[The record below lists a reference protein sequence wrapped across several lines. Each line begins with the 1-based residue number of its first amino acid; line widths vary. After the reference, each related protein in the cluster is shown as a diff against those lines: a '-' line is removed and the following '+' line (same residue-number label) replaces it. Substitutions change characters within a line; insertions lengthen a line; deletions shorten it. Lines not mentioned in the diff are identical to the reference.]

1 MPVFFESG
9 LLILIPV
16 TFGIARKT
24 GKSVFCYSI
33 PLLAGLAIGHAF
45 VPLTPGPVLVAE
57 MLNVELSY
65 VIILGIIIGI
75 PAMILAGPVFGKFAG
90 NNIPFM
96 KPAQLVV
103 AFLVAA
109 AVRVSVGSAT
119 VSMTMAAGI
128 IASMPMVSGLSQLQL
143 ATLTIAIA
151 AGGKIMNLK
160 SQEMRKLA
168 PELDPLRIGTGWK
181 KEDLGKPQIMVEST
195 YGDSHPGSGHL
206 NILVEE
212 VRKGV
217 AEAGGFGARYFCT
230 DICDGESQGTDGI
243 NYSLASREMIANM
256 IEIHANATPFDAGV
270 YLSSCDKGMP
280 GNLIGL
286 ARVNIPAVVVPGGT
300 MNAGPEM
307 LTLEQLGMYSAKYE
321 RGEIDEAKLDWAKCN
336 ACPSCGACSFIGTA
350 STMQI
355 MAEALGLALPGSALM
370 PATSPDLLAYAREA
384 GRQAVKLAQTEN
396 MRPSDIVTMESFEN
410 AILVHAAISGSTN
423 CLLHIPAIAHE
434 FGIEITGDTFDRLH
448 RNARYLLDVR
458 PAGRWP
464 AECFYYAGGVPAIM
478 EEIKEH
484 LHLDVMTVT
493 GKTLGENLDDLKK
506 NGFYEKCDK
515 WLQEFNQRY
524 SIKISKEDIIRPYDK
539 AIGTD
544 GSIAVLR
551 GNLAPEGAVIKH
563 TACPKEMFKSVLRAR
578 PFDSEEECLDAVLKH
593 KVQKGDAVF
602 IRYEG
607 PKGSGM
613 PEMFYTSEA
622 ISSDKELGKSIALIT
637 DGRFSGASTGPVIGH
652 CSPEAVDGGPIALV
666 KEGDLIEIDVM
677 ERKLN
682 IIGIAG
688 ERKTAEE
695 IDEIL
700 KERRKNWRPREL
712 KYRKG
717 VLRLF
722 SQHAASPMKGA
733 YLEY

>member
-1 MPVFFESG
+1 ME
-9 LLILIPV
+9 
-16 TFGIARKT
+16 
-24 GKSVFCYSI
+24 
-33 PLLAGLAIGHAF
+33 
-45 VPLTPGPVLVAE
+45 LT
-57 MLNVELSY
+57 
-65 VIILGIIIGI
+65 
-75 PAMILAGPVFGKFAG
+75 
-90 NNIPFM
+90 
-96 KPAQLVV
+96 
-103 AFLVAA
+103 
-109 AVRVSVGSAT
+109 
-119 VSMTMAAGI
+119 
-128 IASMPMVSGLSQLQL
+128 SQ
-143 ATLTIAIA
+143 
-151 AGGKIMNLK
+151 K
-160 SQEMRKLA
+160 MRKLA

-181 KEDLGKPQIMVEST
+181 KEDLDKVQVMIEST

-212 VRKGV
+212 VRKGI
-217 AEAGGFGARYFCT
+217 EEEGGFGARYFCT

-256 IEIHANATPFDAGV
+256 IEIHANATSFDAGV
-270 YLSSCDKGMP
+270 YLSSCDKGVP
-280 GNLIGL
+280 GNLIGM
-286 ARVNIPAVVVPGGT
+286 ARVNIPAVFVPGGT

-307 LTLEQLGMYSAKYE
+307 LTLEQLGMYSAKFE
-321 RGEIDEAKLDWAKCN
+321 RGEISEEKLDWAKCN

-370 PATSPDLLAYAREA
+370 PATSPDLLAFAREA
-384 GRQAVKLAQTEN
+384 GRQSVRLATMEH
-396 MRPSDIVTMESFEN
+396 MCPSDIVNMESFEN

-423 CLLHIPAIAHE
+423 CLLHLPAIAHE

-448 RNARYLLDVR
+448 RSARYLLDVR

-478 EEIKEH
+478 EEIKGH
-484 LHLDVMTVT
+484 LHLNVMTVT
-493 GKTLGENLDDLKK
+493 GKTLGENLDELRA
-506 NGFYEKCDK
+506 NGFYEKCNH
-515 WLQEFNQRY
+515 WLDEFNKRY
-524 SIKISKEDIIRPYDK
+524 QLNLTREDIIRPYDK

-544 GSIAVLR
+544 GSIAILR

-563 TACPKEMFKSVLRAR
+563 TACPKEMFKAVLRAR

-666 KEGDLIEIDVM
+666 EEGDLIEIDVK

-682 IIGIAG
+682 IIGVNG
-688 ERKTAEE
+688 VHKTPEE

-700 KERRKNWRPREL
+700 KKRRKNWKPRAP
-712 KYRKG
+712 KYSKG
-717 VLRLF
+717 VMGLF
-722 SQHAASPMKGA
+722 TRHAVSPMKGA
-733 YLEY
+733 YLE

>member
-1 MPVFFESG
+1 M
-9 LLILIPV
+9 
-16 TFGIARKT
+16 K
-24 GKSVFCYSI
+24 
-33 PLLAGLAIGHAF
+33 
-45 VPLTPGPVLVAE
+45 LV
-57 MLNVELSY
+57 
-65 VIILGIIIGI
+65 
-75 PAMILAGPVFGKFAG
+75 
-90 NNIPFM
+90 
-96 KPAQLVV
+96 
-103 AFLVAA
+103 
-109 AVRVSVGSAT
+109 
-119 VSMTMAAGI
+119 
-128 IASMPMVSGLSQLQL
+128 
-143 ATLTIAIA
+143 
-151 AGGKIMNLK
+151 
-160 SQEMRKLA
+160 SQEMRKIA

-181 KEDLGKPQIMVEST
+181 PEDLSKPQVIIEST
-195 YGDSHPGSGHL
+195 FGDSHPGSGHL

-212 VRKGV
+212 VRKGI
-217 AEAGGFGARYFCT
+217 EKAGGHGARYFCT
-230 DICDGESQGTDGI
+230 DICDGESQGTYGI

-270 YLSSCDKGMP
+270 YLASCDKGMP
-280 GNLIGL
+280 GNLMGL
-286 ARVNIPAVVVPGGT
+286 ARADVPSVVVPGGT

-321 RGEIDEAKLDWAKCN
+321 RGEIDEEKLEWAKCN

-370 PATSPDLLAYAREA
+370 PATSPDLLEYARQA
-384 GRQAVKLAQTEN
+384 GEQAVKLATMPG
-396 MRPSDIVTMESFEN
+396 MRPSEIVTEKSFEN
-410 AILVHAAISGSTN
+410 AILVHAAVSGSTN

-493 GKTLGENLDDLKK
+493 GKTLGENLEELRR
-506 NGFYEKCDK
+506 NGFYEKCERG
-515 WLQEFNQRY
+515 LHEFNRRY
-524 SIKISKEDIIRPYDK
+524 NVNLTREDIIRSYDN

-563 TACPKEMFKSVLRAR
+563 TACPKEMFRAVLNAR
-578 PFDSEEECLDAVLKH
+578 PFDSEEECLDAVLH
-593 KVQKGDAVF
+593 HRVQKGDAVF

-622 ISSDKELGKSIALIT
+622 ISSDKELGRSIALIT

-652 CSPEAVDGGPIALV
+652 CSPEAVEGGPIALV
-666 KEGDLIEIDVM
+666 EEGDLIEIDVPA
-677 ERKLN
+677 RKLN
-682 IIGIAG
+682 IIGVKG
-688 ERKTAEE
+688 QRRSMEE

-700 KERRKNWRPREL
+700 EERRKNWQPREP
-712 KYRKG
+712 KYKKG

-722 SQHAASPMKGA
+722 SQHAVSPMKGA
-733 YLEY
+733 YLE

>member
-1 MPVFFESG
+1 ME
-9 LLILIPV
+9 
-16 TFGIARKT
+16 
-24 GKSVFCYSI
+24 
-33 PLLAGLAIGHAF
+33 
-45 VPLTPGPVLVAE
+45 
-57 MLNVELSY
+57 
-65 VIILGIIIGI
+65 
-75 PAMILAGPVFGKFAG
+75 
-90 NNIPFM
+90 
-96 KPAQLVV
+96 
-103 AFLVAA
+103 
-109 AVRVSVGSAT
+109 
-119 VSMTMAAGI
+119 
-128 IASMPMVSGLSQLQL
+128 
-143 ATLTIAIA
+143 
-151 AGGKIMNLK
+151 LK

-181 KEDLGKPQIMVEST
+181 PEDLSKVQVMIEST

-206 NILVEE
+206 NLLVEE

-217 AEAGGFGARYFCT
+217 EEAGGHGARYYCT

-256 IEIHANATPFDAGV
+256 IEIHAGATPFDAGV
-270 YLSSCDKGMP
+270 YLASCDKGMP
-280 GNLIGL
+280 GNLMGL
-286 ARVNIPAVVVPGGT
+286 ARADVPGVVVPGGT

-307 LTLEQLGMYSAKYE
+307 LTLEQLGMYSAKFQ
-321 RGEIDEAKLDWAKCN
+321 RGEIDEEKLNWAKCN

-355 MAEALGLALPGSALM
+355 MAEALGLALSGSALM
-370 PATSPDLLAYAREA
+370 PATSPDLLAFAREA
-384 GRQAVKLAQTEN
+384 GAQAVKLATMPG
-396 MRPSDIVTMESFEN
+396 MRPSEMITMDSFEN
-410 AILVHAAISGSTN
+410 AILVHAAVSGSTN

-434 FGIEITGDTFDRLH
+434 FGLEVTGDTFDRLH

-478 EEIKEH
+478 EEIREY

-493 GKTLGENLDDLKK
+493 GKTLGENLDELKR
-506 NGFYEKCDK
+506 NGFYERCEK
-515 WLQEFNQRY
+515 WLQEFNERY
-524 SIKISKEDIIRPYDK
+524 HVSLTREDIIRPFDQ
-539 AIGTD
+539 ALGTD
-544 GSIAVLR
+544 GSIAILR

-563 TACPKEMFKSVLRAR
+563 TACPKEMFKAVLRAR

-652 CSPEAVDGGPIALV
+652 CSPEAVDCGPIALV
-666 KEGDLIEIDVM
+666 EEGDLIEIDVE

-688 ERKTAEE
+688 ERKTMEE
-695 IDEIL
+695 VAAVLE
-700 KERRKNWRPREL
+700 ERRKQWKPREP
-712 KYRKG
+712 KYKKG
-717 VLRLF
+717 VLRMF
-722 SQHAASPMKGA
+722 SEHAVSPMKGA
-733 YLEY
+733 YLDF

>member
-1 MPVFFESG
+1 
-9 LLILIPV
+9 
-16 TFGIARKT
+16 
-24 GKSVFCYSI
+24 
-33 PLLAGLAIGHAF
+33 
-45 VPLTPGPVLVAE
+45 
-57 MLNVELSY
+57 
-65 VIILGIIIGI
+65 
-75 PAMILAGPVFGKFAG
+75 
-90 NNIPFM
+90 M
-96 KPAQLVV
+96 K
-103 AFLVAA
+103 
-109 AVRVSVGSAT
+109 
-119 VSMTMAAGI
+119 
-128 IASMPMVSGLSQLQL
+128 
-143 ATLTIAIA
+143 
-151 AGGKIMNLK
+151 LK
-160 SQEMRKLA
+160 SQEMRELA

-181 KEDLGKPQIMVEST
+181 PEDLSKPQVMIEST
-195 YGDSHPGSGHL
+195 FGDSHPGSGHL
-206 NILVEE
+206 DILVEE

-217 AEAGGFGARYFCT
+217 EEAGGHGARYFCT

-243 NYSLASREMIANM
+243 NYSLVSREMIASM

-270 YLSSCDKGMP
+270 YLASCDKGLP
-280 GNLIGL
+280 GNLMGL
-286 ARVNIPAVVVPGGT
+286 ARADVPAIVVPGGT
-300 MNAGPEM
+300 MNAGPDM
-307 LTLEQLGMYSAKYE
+307 LTLEQLGMYSARYQ
-321 RGEIDEAKLDWAKCN
+321 RGEIDEEKLNWAKCN

-370 PATSPDLLAYAREA
+370 PATSPDPLDFAREA
-384 GRQAVKLAQTEN
+384 GRQAVKLALTPG
-396 MRPSDIVTMESFEN
+396 MKPSEIVTLESFEN

-448 RNARYLLDVR
+448 RGAHYLLDVR

-464 AECFYYAGGVPAIM
+464 AEVFYYAGGVPAIM
-478 EEIKEH
+478 EEIKAH

-493 GKTLGENLDDLKK
+493 GKTLGENLEELKQ
-506 NGFYEKCDK
+506 NGFYERCGK
-515 WLQEFNQRY
+515 WLSEFNSRY
-524 SIKISKEDIIRPYDK
+524 GVALTKEDIIRPYDK

-544 GSIAVLR
+544 GSIAILR

-563 TACPKEMFKSVLRAR
+563 TACPKEMFKAVLNAR

-622 ISSDKELGKSIALIT
+622 ISSDKELGRSIALIT

-666 KEGDLIEIDVM
+666 EEGDLIEIDVM

-682 IIGIAG
+682 IIGIHG
-688 ERKTAEE
+688 ERKTMEE

-700 KERRKNWRPREL
+700 KERRKNWRPREK
-712 KYRKG
+712 KYQKG

-722 SQHAASPMKGA
+722 SEHAASPMKGA
-733 YLEY
+733 YLEF

>member
-1 MPVFFESG
+1 ME
-9 LLILIPV
+9 
-16 TFGIARKT
+16 
-24 GKSVFCYSI
+24 
-33 PLLAGLAIGHAF
+33 
-45 VPLTPGPVLVAE
+45 
-57 MLNVELSY
+57 
-65 VIILGIIIGI
+65 
-75 PAMILAGPVFGKFAG
+75 
-90 NNIPFM
+90 
-96 KPAQLVV
+96 
-103 AFLVAA
+103 
-109 AVRVSVGSAT
+109 
-119 VSMTMAAGI
+119 
-128 IASMPMVSGLSQLQL
+128 
-143 ATLTIAIA
+143 
-151 AGGKIMNLK
+151 LK

-181 KEDLGKPQIMVEST
+181 KEDLSKPQVMVEST

-212 VRKGV
+212 VRKGI

-280 GNLIGL
+280 GNLMGL
-286 ARVNIPAVVVPGGT
+286 ARVDIPSVVVPGGT

-321 RGEIDEAKLDWAKCN
+321 RGEIDEQKLDWAKCN

-370 PATSPDLLAYAREA
+370 PATSPDLLAYAKEA
-384 GRQAVKLAQTEN
+384 GKRAVEMSGKEE
-396 MRPSDIVTMESFEN
+396 MCPSKIVTMESFEN

-448 RNARYLLDVR
+448 RGARYLLDVR

-484 LHLDVMTVT
+484 LHLNVMTVT
-493 GKTLGENLDDLKK
+493 GKTLGENLEELKA

-524 SIKISKEDIIRPYDK
+524 QVNVTREDIIRPYDK

-544 GSIAVLR
+544 GSIAVLK

-613 PEMFYTSEA
+613 PEMFYISEA

-666 KEGDLIEIDVM
+666 EEGDLIEIDVM
-677 ERKLN
+677 GRKLN
-682 IIGIAG
+682 IVGVAG
-688 ERKTAEE
+688 ERKTMEE
-695 IDEIL
+695 IEEIL
-700 KERRKNWRPREL
+700 KERRKNWKPREA
-712 KYRKG
+712 KYKKG
-717 VLRLF
+717 VLRMF

>member
-1 MPVFFESG
+1 ME
-9 LLILIPV
+9 
-16 TFGIARKT
+16 
-24 GKSVFCYSI
+24 
-33 PLLAGLAIGHAF
+33 
-45 VPLTPGPVLVAE
+45 
-57 MLNVELSY
+57 
-65 VIILGIIIGI
+65 
-75 PAMILAGPVFGKFAG
+75 
-90 NNIPFM
+90 
-96 KPAQLVV
+96 
-103 AFLVAA
+103 
-109 AVRVSVGSAT
+109 
-119 VSMTMAAGI
+119 
-128 IASMPMVSGLSQLQL
+128 
-143 ATLTIAIA
+143 
-151 AGGKIMNLK
+151 LK

-181 KEDLGKPQIMVEST
+181 REDLSKPQIFIEST

-217 AEAGGFGARYFCT
+217 AQAGGFGARYYVT

-243 NYSLASREMIANM
+243 NFSLASREMIANM
-256 IEIHANATPFDAGV
+256 IEIQGNATVSDAGV
-270 YLSSCDKGMP
+270 YLASCDKGMP
-280 GNLIGL
+280 GNLMGL
-286 ARVNIPAVVVPGGT
+286 ARVNIPSVVVPGGT

-307 LTLEQLGMYSAKYE
+307 LTLEQLGMYSAKYQ
-321 RGEIDEAKLDWAKCN
+321 RGEIDEEKLDWAKCN

-384 GRQAVKLAQTEN
+384 GKQAVKLAYMEN
-396 MRPSDIVTMESFEN
+396 MKPSDLVTMESFEN

-423 CLLHIPAIAHE
+423 CLLNIPALAHE

-448 RNARYLLDVR
+448 RGAHYLLDVR

-464 AECFYYAGGVPAIM
+464 AETFYYAGGVPAIM

-493 GKTLGENLDDLKK
+493 GKTLGENLEDLKK
-506 NGFYEKCDK
+506 NGFYERCEK
-515 WLQEFNQRY
+515 WLAQFNERY
-524 SIKISKEDIIRPYDK
+524 NTNITRKDIIRPYDE
-539 AIGTD
+539 AIGTE
-544 GSIAVLR
+544 GSIAVLK

-563 TACPKEMFKSVLRAR
+563 TACPKEMFKAVLRAR
-578 PFDSEEECLDAVLKH
+578 PFDSEEECLDAVLHH

-666 KEGDLIEIDVM
+666 EEGDLIEIDV
-677 ERKLN
+677 EARKLN
-682 IIGIAG
+682 IIGIHGVKMTEEEVQEVLKQRRLAWKPK
-688 ERKTAEE
+688 ERKY
-695 IDEIL
+695 
-700 KERRKNWRPREL
+700 K
-712 KYRKG
+712 KG

-722 SQHAASPMKGA
+722 SELAASPMKGA
-733 YLEY
+733 YLEYDK

>member
-1 MPVFFESG
+1 ME
-9 LLILIPV
+9 
-16 TFGIARKT
+16 
-24 GKSVFCYSI
+24 
-33 PLLAGLAIGHAF
+33 
-45 VPLTPGPVLVAE
+45 
-57 MLNVELSY
+57 
-65 VIILGIIIGI
+65 
-75 PAMILAGPVFGKFAG
+75 
-90 NNIPFM
+90 
-96 KPAQLVV
+96 
-103 AFLVAA
+103 
-109 AVRVSVGSAT
+109 
-119 VSMTMAAGI
+119 
-128 IASMPMVSGLSQLQL
+128 
-143 ATLTIAIA
+143 
-151 AGGKIMNLK
+151 LK

-181 KEDLGKPQIMVEST
+181 KEDLSKPQVMIEST

-217 AEAGGFGARYFCT
+217 EEAGGFGARYFCT

-270 YLSSCDKGMP
+270 YLSSCDKGVP

-286 ARVNIPAVVVPGGT
+286 ARVDIPSVFVPGGT

-307 LTLEQLGMYSAKYE
+307 LTLEQLGMYSAKFE
-321 RGEIDEAKLDWAKCN
+321 RGEIDEEKLDWAKCN

-384 GRQAVKLAQTEN
+384 GRQAVKLAQMEH
-396 MRPSDIVTMESFEN
+396 MRPSDLVTKESFEN

-434 FGIEITGDTFDRLH
+434 LGIEITGDTFDRLH

-478 EEIKEH
+478 EEIKDH
-484 LHLDVMTVT
+484 LHLNVMTVT
-493 GKTLGENLDDLKK
+493 GKTLGENLAELRE
-506 NGFYEKCDK
+506 NGFYEKCSG
-515 WLQEFNQRY
+515 WLAKFNERY
-524 SIKISKEDIIRPYDK
+524 GTSITKEDIIRPYDK

-563 TACPKEMFKSVLRAR
+563 TACPKEMFHAVLRAR

-637 DGRFSGASTGPVIGH
+637 DGRFSGATRGAAIGH
-652 CSPEAVDGGPIALV
+652 VSPEAVNGGTIAYVQDGDIISIDIPNHSIQLEVSDEELAERKKTTKILV
-666 KEGDLIEIDVM
+666 KENLTGY
-677 ERKLN
+677 
-682 IIGIAG
+682 
-688 ERKTAEE
+688 
-695 IDEIL
+695 L
-700 KERRKNWRPREL
+700 KRYSKM
-712 KYRKG
+712 
-717 VLRLF
+717 V
-722 SQHAASPMKGA
+722 SSADKGA
-733 YLEY
+733 IINRMD

>member
-1 MPVFFESG
+1 M
-9 LLILIPV
+9 
-16 TFGIARKT
+16 
-24 GKSVFCYSI
+24 
-33 PLLAGLAIGHAF
+33 
-45 VPLTPGPVLVAE
+45 
-57 MLNVELSY
+57 EL
-65 VIILGIIIGI
+65 
-75 PAMILAGPVFGKFAG
+75 
-90 NNIPFM
+90 
-96 KPAQLVV
+96 
-103 AFLVAA
+103 
-109 AVRVSVGSAT
+109 R
-119 VSMTMAAGI
+119 
-128 IASMPMVSGLSQLQL
+128 
-143 ATLTIAIA
+143 
-151 AGGKIMNLK
+151 

-181 KEDLGKPQIMVEST
+181 PEDLSKPQVMIEST

-217 AEAGGFGARYFCT
+217 EEAGGHGARYYCT

-243 NYSLASREMIANM
+243 NYSLASREIIANM

-270 YLSSCDKGMP
+270 FLASCDKGMP
-280 GNLIGL
+280 GNLMGL
-286 ARVNIPAVVVPGGT
+286 ARADVPSVVVPGGT
-300 MNAGPEM
+300 MNAGPDM
-307 LTLEQLGMYSAKYE
+307 LTLEQLGMYSAKYQ
-321 RGEIDEAKLDWAKCN
+321 RGEIDEEKLNWAKCN

-370 PATSPDLLAYAREA
+370 PATSPDLLAFAREA
-384 GRQAVKLAQTEN
+384 GAQAVKLAAMPN
-396 MRPSDIVTMESFEN
+396 MRPSRMITMDSFEN

-434 FGIEITGDTFDRLH
+434 FGLEVTGDTFDRLH

-478 EEIKEH
+478 EEIKSH
-484 LHLDVMTVT
+484 LHLDAMTVT
-493 GKTLGENLDDLKK
+493 GKTLGENLEELKQ
-506 NGFYEKCDK
+506 NGFYGRCQK
-515 WLQEFNQRY
+515 WLEDFNERY
-524 SIKISKEDIIRPYDK
+524 HVSLKKEDIIRPYGQ

-544 GSIAVLR
+544 GSIAILR

-563 TACPKEMFKSVLRAR
+563 TACPKEMFQAVLNAR

-622 ISSDKELGKSIALIT
+622 ISSDQELGKSIALIT

-652 CSPEAVDGGPIALV
+652 CSPEAVDCGPIALV
-666 KEGDLIEIDVM
+666 EEGDLIEIDV
-677 ERKLN
+677 EGRKLN

-688 ERKTAEE
+688 ERKTMEE
-695 IDEIL
+695 VAAVLE
-700 KERRKNWRPREL
+700 ERRKNWQPREP
-712 KYRKG
+712 KYKNG

>member
-1 MPVFFESG
+1 ME
-9 LLILIPV
+9 
-16 TFGIARKT
+16 
-24 GKSVFCYSI
+24 
-33 PLLAGLAIGHAF
+33 
-45 VPLTPGPVLVAE
+45 LT
-57 MLNVELSY
+57 
-65 VIILGIIIGI
+65 
-75 PAMILAGPVFGKFAG
+75 
-90 NNIPFM
+90 
-96 KPAQLVV
+96 
-103 AFLVAA
+103 
-109 AVRVSVGSAT
+109 
-119 VSMTMAAGI
+119 
-128 IASMPMVSGLSQLQL
+128 SQ
-143 ATLTIAIA
+143 
-151 AGGKIMNLK
+151 K
-160 SQEMRKLA
+160 MRKLA

-181 KEDLGKPQIMVEST
+181 KEDLDKVQVMIEST

-212 VRKGV
+212 VRKGI
-217 AEAGGFGARYFCT
+217 EEEGGFGARYFCT

-270 YLSSCDKGMP
+270 YLSSCDKGVP
-280 GNLIGL
+280 GNLIGM
-286 ARVNIPAVVVPGGT
+286 ARVNIPAVFVPGGT

-307 LTLEQLGMYSAKYE
+307 LTLEQLGMYSAKFE
-321 RGEIDEAKLDWAKCN
+321 RGEISEEKLDWAKCN

-370 PATSPDLLAYAREA
+370 PATSPDLLAFAREA
-384 GRQAVKLAQTEN
+384 GRQSVRLATMEH
-396 MRPSDIVTMESFEN
+396 MCPSDIVTMESFEN

-423 CLLHIPAIAHE
+423 CLLHLPAIAHE

-448 RNARYLLDVR
+448 RSARYLLDVR

-493 GKTLGENLDDLKK
+493 GKTLGENLDELRA
-506 NGFYEKCDK
+506 NGFYEKCNH
-515 WLQEFNQRY
+515 WLDEFNKRY
-524 SIKISKEDIIRPYDK
+524 KLHLTREDIIRPYDK
-539 AIGTD
+539 AIGID
-544 GSIAVLR
+544 GSIAILR

-563 TACPKEMFKSVLRAR
+563 TACPKEMFKAVLRAR

-666 KEGDLIEIDVM
+666 EEGDLIEIDVK

-682 IIGIAG
+682 IIGVNG
-688 ERKTAEE
+688 VHKTPEE

-700 KERRKNWRPREL
+700 KERRKNWKPRTP
-712 KYRKG
+712 KYNKG
-717 VLRLF
+717 VMGLF
-722 SQHAASPMKGA
+722 TRHAVSPMKGA
-733 YLEY
+733 YLE

>member
-1 MPVFFESG
+1 ME
-9 LLILIPV
+9 
-16 TFGIARKT
+16 
-24 GKSVFCYSI
+24 
-33 PLLAGLAIGHAF
+33 
-45 VPLTPGPVLVAE
+45 
-57 MLNVELSY
+57 
-65 VIILGIIIGI
+65 
-75 PAMILAGPVFGKFAG
+75 
-90 NNIPFM
+90 
-96 KPAQLVV
+96 
-103 AFLVAA
+103 
-109 AVRVSVGSAT
+109 
-119 VSMTMAAGI
+119 
-128 IASMPMVSGLSQLQL
+128 
-143 ATLTIAIA
+143 
-151 AGGKIMNLK
+151 LK

-181 KEDLGKPQIMVEST
+181 PEDLSKVQVMIEST

-206 NILVEE
+206 NLLVEE

-217 AEAGGFGARYFCT
+217 EEAGGHGARYYCT

-256 IEIHANATPFDAGV
+256 IEIHAGATPFDAGV
-270 YLSSCDKGMP
+270 YLASCDKGMP
-280 GNLIGL
+280 GNLMGL
-286 ARVNIPAVVVPGGT
+286 ARADVPGVVVPGGT

-307 LTLEQLGMYSAKYE
+307 LTLEQLGMYSAKFQ
-321 RGEIDEAKLDWAKCN
+321 RGEIDEEKLNWAKCN

-370 PATSPDLLAYAREA
+370 PATSPDLLAFAREA
-384 GRQAVKLAQTEN
+384 GAQAVKLATMPG
-396 MRPSDIVTMESFEN
+396 MRPSEMITMDSFEN
-410 AILVHAAISGSTN
+410 AILVHAAVSGSTN

-434 FGIEITGDTFDRLH
+434 FGLEVTGDTFDRLH

-478 EEIKEH
+478 EEIREH

-493 GKTLGENLDDLKK
+493 GKTLGENLDELKR
-506 NGFYEKCDK
+506 NGFYERCEK
-515 WLQEFNQRY
+515 WLQEFNERY
-524 SIKISKEDIIRPYDK
+524 HVSLTREDIIRPFDQ
-539 AIGTD
+539 ALGTD
-544 GSIAVLR
+544 GSIAILR

-563 TACPKEMFKSVLRAR
+563 TACPKEMFKAVLRAR

-652 CSPEAVDGGPIALV
+652 CSPEAVDCGPIALV
-666 KEGDLIEIDVM
+666 EEGDLIEIDVE

-688 ERKTAEE
+688 ERKTMEE
-695 IDEIL
+695 VAAVLE
-700 KERRKNWRPREL
+700 ERRKQWKTREP
-712 KYRKG
+712 KYKKG
-717 VLRLF
+717 VLRMF
-722 SQHAASPMKGA
+722 SEHAVSPMKGA
-733 YLEY
+733 YLDF

>member
-1 MPVFFESG
+1 ME
-9 LLILIPV
+9 
-16 TFGIARKT
+16 
-24 GKSVFCYSI
+24 
-33 PLLAGLAIGHAF
+33 
-45 VPLTPGPVLVAE
+45 
-57 MLNVELSY
+57 
-65 VIILGIIIGI
+65 
-75 PAMILAGPVFGKFAG
+75 
-90 NNIPFM
+90 
-96 KPAQLVV
+96 
-103 AFLVAA
+103 
-109 AVRVSVGSAT
+109 
-119 VSMTMAAGI
+119 
-128 IASMPMVSGLSQLQL
+128 
-143 ATLTIAIA
+143 
-151 AGGKIMNLK
+151 LK

-168 PELDPLRIGTGWK
+168 PELDPLRIGTGWTP
-181 KEDLGKPQIMVEST
+181 EDLEKPQIIIEST
-195 YGDSHPGSGHL
+195 FGDSHPGSGHL
-206 NILVEE
+206 DTLVEE

-217 AEAGGFGARYFCT
+217 EQAGGHGARYFCT

-243 NYSLASREMIANM
+243 NYSLASREIIANM
-256 IEIHANATPFDAGV
+256 IEIHANATPFDGGL
-270 YLSSCDKGMP
+270 YLSSCDKGLP
-280 GNLIGL
+280 GNLMGL
-286 ARVNIPAVVVPGGT
+286 ARVDVPSVVVPGGT
-300 MNAGPEM
+300 MNAGPDM
-307 LTLEQLGMYSAKYE
+307 LTLEQLGMYSAKYQ
-321 RGEIDEAKLDWAKCN
+321 RGEIDKEKLDWAKCN

-370 PATSPDLLAYAREA
+370 PATSPDLSAYARQA
-384 GRQAVKLAQTEN
+384 GAQAVRLAQ
-396 MRPSDIVTMESFEN
+396 MPHMKPSDIITMDSFEN

-434 FGIEITGDTFDRLH
+434 FGIEITGDTFDKLH

-484 LHLDVMTVT
+484 LHLDAMTVT
-493 GKTLGENLDDLKK
+493 GKTLGENLKELKT
-506 NGFYEKCDK
+506 NGFYERCDK
-515 WLQEFNQRY
+515 WLQEFNKRY
-524 SIKISKEDIIRPYDK
+524 HIQLTKEDIIRPYDK
-539 AIGTD
+539 ALGTD
-544 GSIAVLR
+544 GSIAILR

-563 TACPKEMFKSVLRAR
+563 TACPKEMFHAILKAR
-578 PFDSEEECLDAVLKH
+578 PFDSEEECLEAVLKH
-593 KVQKGDAVF
+593 QVQKGDAVF

-652 CSPEAVDGGPIALV
+652 CSPEASDGGPIALV
-666 KEGDLIEIDVM
+666 EEGDLIEIDIA

-682 IIGIAG
+682 IIGILG
-688 ERKTAEE
+688 EKKSPEE
-695 IDEIL
+695 IDRIL
-700 KERRKNWRPREL
+700 KERKSNWKPKEP

>member
-1 MPVFFESG
+1 M
-9 LLILIPV
+9 
-16 TFGIARKT
+16 
-24 GKSVFCYSI
+24 
-33 PLLAGLAIGHAF
+33 
-45 VPLTPGPVLVAE
+45 
-57 MLNVELSY
+57 
-65 VIILGIIIGI
+65 
-75 PAMILAGPVFGKFAG
+75 
-90 NNIPFM
+90 
-96 KPAQLVV
+96 
-103 AFLVAA
+103 
-109 AVRVSVGSAT
+109 
-119 VSMTMAAGI
+119 
-128 IASMPMVSGLSQLQL
+128 
-143 ATLTIAIA
+143 
-151 AGGKIMNLK
+151 LK

-168 PELDPLRIGTGWK
+168 PEMDPLRIGTGWK
-181 KEDLGKPQIMVEST
+181 KEDLEKPQIMVEST

-206 NILVEE
+206 NLLVEE

-256 IEIHANATPFDAGV
+256 IEIHANATPFDGGV

-286 ARVNIPAVVVPGGT
+286 ARVDIPAVVVPGGT

-307 LTLEQLGMYSAKYE
+307 LTLEQLGMYSAKFE
-321 RGEIDEAKLDWAKCN
+321 RGEIDEEKLDWAKCN

-370 PATSPDLLAYAREA
+370 PATSPDLLAYAQEA
-384 GRQAVKLAQTEN
+384 GSQAVKLAQMEH
-396 MRPSDIVTMESFEN
+396 MRPSDLVTKESFEN

-478 EEIKEH
+478 EEIKDH

-493 GKTLGENLDDLKK
+493 GKTLGENLAELRE
-506 NGFYEKCDK
+506 NGFYEKCSG
-515 WLQEFNQRY
+515 WLAKFNERY
-524 SIKISKEDIIRPYDK
+524 GTSITKEDIIRPYDK

-551 GNLAPEGAVIKH
+551 GNLALEGAVIKH
-563 TACPKEMFKSVLRAR
+563 TACPKEMFHAVLRAR

-666 KEGDLIEIDVM
+666 EEGDLIEIDVK

-688 ERKTAEE
+688 ERKSMEE
-695 IDEIL
+695 IDAIL
-700 KERRKNWRPREL
+700 KERRRNWKPREP
-712 KYRKG
+712 KYKKG

-722 SQHAASPMKGA
+722 SLHAASPMKGA

>member
-1 MPVFFESG
+1 MC
-9 LLILIPV
+9 
-16 TFGIARKT
+16 K
-24 GKSVFCYSI
+24 
-33 PLLAGLAIGHAF
+33 
-45 VPLTPGPVLVAE
+45 
-57 MLNVELSY
+57 
-65 VIILGIIIGI
+65 
-75 PAMILAGPVFGKFAG
+75 
-90 NNIPFM
+90 
-96 KPAQLVV
+96 
-103 AFLVAA
+103 
-109 AVRVSVGSAT
+109 
-119 VSMTMAAGI
+119 
-128 IASMPMVSGLSQLQL
+128 
-143 ATLTIAIA
+143 
-151 AGGKIMNLK
+151 LK
-160 SQEMRKLA
+160 SQEMRRLA

-181 KEDLGKPQIMVEST
+181 PEDLSKPQVMIEST
-195 YGDSHPGSGHL
+195 FGDSHPGSGHL

-212 VRKGV
+212 VRKGIT
-217 AEAGGFGARYFCT
+217 EAGGFGARYYCT

-243 NYSLASREMIANM
+243 NFSLVSREMIANM

-270 YLSSCDKGMP
+270 YLASCDKGMP
-280 GNLIGL
+280 ASLMGL
-286 ARVNIPAVVVPGGT
+286 FRVNIPAVVVPGGT
-300 MNAGPEM
+300 MNAGPDM
-307 LTLEQLGMYSAKYE
+307 LTLEQLGMYSARYQ
-321 RGEIDEAKLDWAKCN
+321 RGEIDEEKLNWAKNN

-384 GRQAVKLAQTEN
+384 GRQAVKLASMEHGKPCE
-396 MRPSDIVTMESFEN
+396 MVTMKSFEN

-434 FGIEITGDTFDRLH
+434 LGLEITGDTFDRLH
-448 RNARYLLDVR
+448 RGARYLLDVR

-478 EEIKEH
+478 EEIKDH

-493 GKTLGENLDDLKK
+493 GKTLGENLQELKE
-506 NGFYEKCDK
+506 NGFYERCGK
-515 WLQEFNQRY
+515 WLQDFGKRY
-524 SIKISKEDIIRPYDK
+524 GCTVTKEDIIRPYEK
-539 AIGTD
+539 AIGVD

-563 TACPKEMFKSVLRAR
+563 TACPKEMFRAVLRAR

-622 ISSDKELGKSIALIT
+622 ISSDKELGRSIALIT

-652 CSPEAVDGGPIALV
+652 CSPEAADGGPIAFV
-666 KEGDLIEIDVM
+666 EEGDLIEIDVM

-682 IIGIAG
+682 IIGIRG
-688 ERKTAEE
+688 EKKTPEE
-695 IDEIL
+695 IEAVL
-700 KERRKNWRPREL
+700 AERRKNWKPRPL
-712 KYRKG
+712 LYKSG

-722 SQHAASPMKGA
+722 SEHAASPMKGA

>member
-1 MPVFFESG
+1 ME
-9 LLILIPV
+9 
-16 TFGIARKT
+16 
-24 GKSVFCYSI
+24 
-33 PLLAGLAIGHAF
+33 
-45 VPLTPGPVLVAE
+45 
-57 MLNVELSY
+57 LN
-65 VIILGIIIGI
+65 
-75 PAMILAGPVFGKFAG
+75 
-90 NNIPFM
+90 
-96 KPAQLVV
+96 
-103 AFLVAA
+103 
-109 AVRVSVGSAT
+109 
-119 VSMTMAAGI
+119 
-128 IASMPMVSGLSQLQL
+128 SQ
-143 ATLTIAIA
+143 
-151 AGGKIMNLK
+151 K
-160 SQEMRKLA
+160 MRKLA

-181 KEDLGKPQIMVEST
+181 PEDLSKPQVIIEST

-217 AEAGGFGARYFCT
+217 EEAGGYGARYYCT

-270 YLSSCDKGMP
+270 YLASCDKGMP
-280 GNLIGL
+280 GNLMGL
-286 ARVNIPAVVVPGGT
+286 ARADVPSVVVPGGT

-307 LTLEQLGMYSAKYE
+307 LTLEQLGMYSAKYQ
-321 RGEIDEAKLDWAKCN
+321 RGEIDEEKLNWAKCN

-370 PATSPDLLAYAREA
+370 PATSPDLLKFARKA
-384 GRQAVKLAQTEN
+384 GEQAVKLATMPN
-396 MRPSDIVTMESFEN
+396 MRPSDIITMDSFEN

-434 FGIEITGDTFDRLH
+434 FGLEVTGDTFDRLH

-478 EEIKEH
+478 EEIRQH
-484 LHLDVMTVT
+484 LHLDAMTVT
-493 GKTLGENLDDLKK
+493 GKSLGENLDELKQ
-506 NGFYEKCDK
+506 NGFYERCGK
-515 WLQEFNQRY
+515 WLEDFNQRY
-524 SIKISKEDIIRPYDK
+524 NVSLKKEDIIRPYEN

-544 GSIAVLR
+544 GSIAILR

-563 TACPKEMFKSVLRAR
+563 TACPKEMFQAVLNAR

-593 KVQKGDAVF
+593 KVKKGDAVF

-622 ISSDKELGKSIALIT
+622 ISSDKELGKGIALIT

-652 CSPEAVDGGPIALV
+652 CSPEAVDCGPIALV
-666 KEGDLIEIDVM
+666 EEGDLIEIDV
-677 ERKLN
+677 EGRKLN
-682 IIGIAG
+682 IVGIAG
-688 ERKTAEE
+688 ERKDMEE
-695 IDEIL
+695 VAAVLE
-700 KERRKNWRPREL
+700 ERKKNWKPQEP
-712 KYRKG
+712 KYKKG

-722 SQHAASPMKGA
+722 SEHAASPMKGA

>member
-1 MPVFFESG
+1 ME
-9 LLILIPV
+9 
-16 TFGIARKT
+16 
-24 GKSVFCYSI
+24 
-33 PLLAGLAIGHAF
+33 
-45 VPLTPGPVLVAE
+45 
-57 MLNVELSY
+57 
-65 VIILGIIIGI
+65 
-75 PAMILAGPVFGKFAG
+75 
-90 NNIPFM
+90 
-96 KPAQLVV
+96 
-103 AFLVAA
+103 
-109 AVRVSVGSAT
+109 
-119 VSMTMAAGI
+119 
-128 IASMPMVSGLSQLQL
+128 
-143 ATLTIAIA
+143 
-151 AGGKIMNLK
+151 LK

-181 KEDLGKPQIMVEST
+181 PEDLSKPQVMIEST
-195 YGDSHPGSGHL
+195 FGDSHPGSGHL
-206 NILVEE
+206 DILVEE

-217 AEAGGFGARYFCT
+217 EAAGGYGARYFCT

-243 NYSLASREMIANM
+243 NFSLASREMIANM

-270 YLSSCDKGMP
+270 YLSSCDKGLP
-280 GNLIGL
+280 GNLMGL
-286 ARVNIPAVVVPGGT
+286 ARVDIPSIVVPGGT

-307 LTLEQLGMYSAKYE
+307 LTLEQLGMYSAKYQ
-321 RGEIDEAKLDWAKCN
+321 RGEIDEEKLNWEKCN

-370 PATSPDLLAYAREA
+370 PATSPDLLTYAREA
-384 GRQAVKLAQTEN
+384 GEQAVRLASMPN
-396 MRPSDIVTMESFEN
+396 MCPSDIVTMESFEN

-434 FGIEITGDTFDRLH
+434 YGIEITGDTFDRLH
-448 RNARYLLDVR
+448 RNAHYLLDVR

-478 EEIKEH
+478 EEIKSC

-493 GKTLGENLDDLKK
+493 GKTLGENLEELKK
-506 NGFYEKCDK
+506 NGFYERCDK
-515 WLQEFNQRY
+515 WLQEFNVRY
-524 SIKISKEDIIRPYDK
+524 GISLKKEDIIRPYDQ

-544 GSIAVLR
+544 GSIAILR

-563 TACPKEMFKSVLRAR
+563 TACPKEMYQAVLTAR

-622 ISSDKELGKSIALIT
+622 ISSDKELGRSIALIT

-652 CSPEAVDGGPIALV
+652 CSPEAADGGPIALV
-666 KEGDLIEIDVM
+666 EEGDLIEIDVM
-677 ERKLN
+677 ARKLN
-682 IIGIAG
+682 IIGICG
-688 ERKTAEE
+688 ERKTPEE
-695 IDEIL
+695 IDAVLAERKKNWVP
-700 KERRKNWRPREL
+700 KER
-712 KYRKG
+712 KYKKG

-722 SQHAASPMKGA
+722 SEHAASPMKGA

>member
-1 MPVFFESG
+1 M
-9 LLILIPV
+9 
-16 TFGIARKT
+16 K
-24 GKSVFCYSI
+24 
-33 PLLAGLAIGHAF
+33 
-45 VPLTPGPVLVAE
+45 LV
-57 MLNVELSY
+57 
-65 VIILGIIIGI
+65 
-75 PAMILAGPVFGKFAG
+75 
-90 NNIPFM
+90 
-96 KPAQLVV
+96 
-103 AFLVAA
+103 
-109 AVRVSVGSAT
+109 
-119 VSMTMAAGI
+119 
-128 IASMPMVSGLSQLQL
+128 
-143 ATLTIAIA
+143 
-151 AGGKIMNLK
+151 
-160 SQEMRKLA
+160 SQEMRKIA

-181 KEDLGKPQIMVEST
+181 PEDLSKPQVIIEST
-195 YGDSHPGSGHL
+195 FGDSHPGSGHL

-212 VRKGV
+212 VRKGI
-217 AEAGGFGARYFCT
+217 EKAGGHGARYFCT

-270 YLSSCDKGMP
+270 YLASCDKGMP
-280 GNLIGL
+280 GNLMGL
-286 ARVNIPAVVVPGGT
+286 ARADVPSVVVPGGT

-321 RGEIDEAKLDWAKCN
+321 RGEIDEEKLEWAKCN

-370 PATSPDLLAYAREA
+370 PATSPDLLEYARQA
-384 GRQAVKLAQTEN
+384 GEQAVKLATMPG
-396 MRPSDIVTMESFEN
+396 MRPSEIVTEKSFEN
-410 AILVHAAISGSTN
+410 AILVHAAVSGSTN

-458 PAGRWP
+458 PVGRWP

-493 GKTLGENLDDLKK
+493 GKTLGENLEELRR
-506 NGFYEKCDK
+506 NGFYEKCEK
-515 WLQEFNQRY
+515 WLQEFNRRY
-524 SIKISKEDIIRPYDK
+524 NVNLTREDIIRSYDN

-563 TACPKEMFKSVLRAR
+563 TACPKEMFRAVLNAR
-578 PFDSEEECLDAVLKH
+578 PFDSEEECLDAVLH
-593 KVQKGDAVF
+593 HRVQKGDAVF

-613 PEMFYTSEA
+613 PEMFYTSEE
-622 ISSDKELGKSIALIT
+622 ISSDKELGRSIALII

-652 CSPEAVDGGPIALV
+652 CSPEAVEGGPIALV
-666 KEGDLIEIDVM
+666 EEGDLIEIDVPA
-677 ERKLN
+677 RKLN
-682 IIGIAG
+682 IIGVKG
-688 ERKTAEE
+688 QRRSMEE

-700 KERRKNWRPREL
+700 EERRKNWQPREP
-712 KYRKG
+712 KYKKG

-722 SQHAASPMKGA
+722 SQHAVSPMKGA
-733 YLEY
+733 YLE

>member
-1 MPVFFESG
+1 
-9 LLILIPV
+9 
-16 TFGIARKT
+16 
-24 GKSVFCYSI
+24 
-33 PLLAGLAIGHAF
+33 
-45 VPLTPGPVLVAE
+45 
-57 MLNVELSY
+57 
-65 VIILGIIIGI
+65 
-75 PAMILAGPVFGKFAG
+75 
-90 NNIPFM
+90 M
-96 KPAQLVV
+96 KE
-103 AFLVAA
+103 
-109 AVRVSVGSAT
+109 
-119 VSMTMAAGI
+119 
-128 IASMPMVSGLSQLQL
+128 
-143 ATLTIAIA
+143 
-151 AGGKIMNLK
+151 LK

-181 KEDLGKPQIMVEST
+181 KEDLSKPQVMVEST

-270 YLSSCDKGMP
+270 YLSSCDKGVP
-280 GNLIGL
+280 GNLMGL
-286 ARVNIPAVVVPGGT
+286 ARVDIPSVVVPGGT

-384 GRQAVKLAQTEN
+384 GKRAAWMAGEED
-396 MRPSDIVTMESFEN
+396 MRPSKIVTMDSFEN
-410 AILVHAAISGSTN
+410 AIYVHAAISGSTN
-423 CLLHIPAIAHE
+423 CMLHLPAIAHE
-434 FGIEITGDTFDRLH
+434 FGIEITGDTFDRIH
-448 RNARYLLDVR
+448 RGARYLLDVR

-493 GKTLGENLDDLKK
+493 GKTLGENLEELKA

-524 SIKISKEDIIRPYDK
+524 QVNVTKEDIIRPYDK

-544 GSIAVLR
+544 GSIAVLK

-666 KEGDLIEIDVM
+666 EEGDLIEIDVM
-677 ERKLN
+677 GRKLN
-682 IIGIAG
+682 IIGVAG
-688 ERKTAEE
+688 ERKTPEE

-700 KERRKNWRPREL
+700 KERRKNWKPREM
-712 KYRKG
+712 KYKKG
-717 VLRLF
+717 VLRMF

>member
-1 MPVFFESG
+1 MG
-9 LLILIPV
+9 
-16 TFGIARKT
+16 
-24 GKSVFCYSI
+24 
-33 PLLAGLAIGHAF
+33 
-45 VPLTPGPVLVAE
+45 
-57 MLNVELSY
+57 
-65 VIILGIIIGI
+65 
-75 PAMILAGPVFGKFAG
+75 
-90 NNIPFM
+90 
-96 KPAQLVV
+96 
-103 AFLVAA
+103 
-109 AVRVSVGSAT
+109 
-119 VSMTMAAGI
+119 
-128 IASMPMVSGLSQLQL
+128 
-143 ATLTIAIA
+143 
-151 AGGKIMNLK
+151 LK
-160 SQEMRKLA
+160 SQEMRKIA

-181 KEDLGKPQIMVEST
+181 EQDLSKPQVMIEST

-212 VRKGV
+212 VRKGIE
-217 AEAGGFGARYFCT
+217 AAGGYGARYYCT

-243 NYSLASREMIANM
+243 NYSLVSREMIANM
-256 IEIHANATPFDAGV
+256 IEIHENATPFDAGV
-270 YLSSCDKGMP
+270 YLASCDKGMP
-280 GNLIGL
+280 GNLMGL

-300 MNAGPEM
+300 MNAGPDM
-307 LTLEQLGMYSAKYE
+307 LTLEQLGMYSAKYQ
-321 RGEIDEAKLDWAKCN
+321 RGEIDEEKLNWAKCN

-370 PATSPDLLAYAREA
+370 PATSPDLLEFARKA
-384 GRQAVKLAQTEN
+384 GEQAVKLATMPG
-396 MRPSDIVTMESFEN
+396 MRPGDIVTMESFEN
-410 AILVHAAISGSTN
+410 AILVHAAVSGSTN

-448 RNARYLLDVR
+448 RNAHYILDVR

-464 AECFYYAGGVPAIM
+464 AECFCYAGGVPAIM
-478 EEIKEH
+478 EEIREH

-493 GKTLGENLDDLKK
+493 GKTLGENLDELKA
-506 NGFYEKCDK
+506 NGFYERCDK
-515 WLQEFNQRY
+515 WLQDFNERY
-524 SIKISKEDIIRPYDK
+524 HVSLKKEDIIRPYDN

-544 GSIAVLR
+544 GSIAILR

-563 TACPKEMFKSVLRAR
+563 TACPKEMWKAVLRAR

-622 ISSDKELGKSIALIT
+622 ISSDKELGRSIAIIT

-652 CSPEAVDGGPIALV
+652 CSPEAVDCGPIALV
-666 KEGDLIEIDVM
+666 EEGDLMEIDVV

-682 IIGIAG
+682 IIGIDG
-688 ERKTAEE
+688 VLMSMEE
-695 IDEIL
+695 IDAVLE
-700 KERRKNWRPREL
+700 KRRKNWKPRET
-712 KYRKG
+712 KYKKG

-722 SQHAASPMKGA
+722 SEHATSPMKGA
-733 YLEY
+733 YLDF

>member
-1 MPVFFESG
+1 ME
-9 LLILIPV
+9 
-16 TFGIARKT
+16 
-24 GKSVFCYSI
+24 
-33 PLLAGLAIGHAF
+33 
-45 VPLTPGPVLVAE
+45 
-57 MLNVELSY
+57 
-65 VIILGIIIGI
+65 
-75 PAMILAGPVFGKFAG
+75 
-90 NNIPFM
+90 
-96 KPAQLVV
+96 
-103 AFLVAA
+103 
-109 AVRVSVGSAT
+109 
-119 VSMTMAAGI
+119 
-128 IASMPMVSGLSQLQL
+128 
-143 ATLTIAIA
+143 
-151 AGGKIMNLK
+151 LK

-168 PELDPLRIGTGWK
+168 PELDPLRIGTGWR
-181 KEDLGKPQIMVEST
+181 KEDLEKPQVMIEST
-195 YGDSHPGSGHL
+195 FGDSHPGSGHL
-206 NILVEE
+206 NILVDE

-217 AEAGGFGARYFCT
+217 VEAGGYGARYFCT

-270 YLSSCDKGMP
+270 YLSSCDKGLP
-280 GNLIGL
+280 GNLMGL
-286 ARVNIPAVVVPGGT
+286 ARVDIPAIVVPGGT
-300 MNAGPEM
+300 MNAGPEL

-321 RGEIDEAKLDWAKCN
+321 RGEIDKEKLDWAKCN
-336 ACPSCGACSFIGTA
+336 ACPGCGACSFIGTA

-370 PATSPDLLAYAREA
+370 PATSPDLLEYAREA
-384 GRQAVKLAQTEN
+384 GRLAVKLARTEN
-396 MRPSDIVTMESFEN
+396 MRPSDIVTYKSFEN

-423 CLLHIPAIAHE
+423 CLLHIPALAHE
-434 FGIEITGDTFDRLH
+434 FGIEITGDTFDKLH

-458 PAGRWP
+458 PAGKWP

-493 GKTLGENLDDLKK
+493 GRTLGENLDELKN
-506 NGFYEKCDK
+506 NGFYEKCEK
-515 WLQEFNQRY
+515 WLHEFNKRY
-524 SIKISKEDIIRPYDK
+524 GIELTRQDIIHPYDK

-544 GSIAVLR
+544 GSIAILR

-563 TACPKEMFKSVLRAR
+563 TACPKEMFKSILRAR

-622 ISSDKELGKSIALIT
+622 ISSDAELGKSIALIT

-666 KEGDLIEIDVM
+666 EEGDLIEIDVM

-682 IIGIAG
+682 IVGING
-688 ERKTAEE
+688 ERKSMEE

-700 KERRKNWRPREL
+700 KERRKNWKPREP
-712 KYRKG
+712 KYKKG
-717 VLRLF
+717 ILRLF
-722 SQHAASPMKGA
+722 SEHAASPMKGA

>member
-1 MPVFFESG
+1 
-9 LLILIPV
+9 
-16 TFGIARKT
+16 
-24 GKSVFCYSI
+24 
-33 PLLAGLAIGHAF
+33 
-45 VPLTPGPVLVAE
+45 
-57 MLNVELSY
+57 
-65 VIILGIIIGI
+65 
-75 PAMILAGPVFGKFAG
+75 
-90 NNIPFM
+90 
-96 KPAQLVV
+96 
-103 AFLVAA
+103 
-109 AVRVSVGSAT
+109 
-119 VSMTMAAGI
+119 
-128 IASMPMVSGLSQLQL
+128 
-143 ATLTIAIA
+143 
-151 AGGKIMNLK
+151 
-160 SQEMRKLA
+160 MRKLA

-181 KEDLGKPQIMVEST
+181 KEDLSKPQVMIEST

-217 AEAGGFGARYFCT
+217 EEAGGYGARYFCT

-270 YLSSCDKGMP
+270 YLSSCDKGVP
-280 GNLIGL
+280 GNLMGL
-286 ARVNIPAVVVPGGT
+286 ARVNIPSVFVPGGT

-321 RGEIDEAKLDWAKCN
+321 RGEIDQEKLDWAKCN

-350 STMQI
+350 STLQI

-370 PATSPDLLAYAREA
+370 PATSPDLLEFSREA
-384 GRQAVKLAQTEN
+384 GRQAVKLATMEH
-396 MRPSDIVTMESFEN
+396 MLPSDIVTMDSFEN

-423 CLLHIPAIAHE
+423 CMLHLPAIAHE

-448 RNARYLLDVR
+448 RNARYLLDIR
-458 PAGRWP
+458 PAGKWP

-493 GKTLGENLDDLKK
+493 GKTLGENLEELKQ

-515 WLQEFNQRY
+515 WLQEFNKRY
-524 SIKISKEDIIRPYDK
+524 NVQVTKEDVIRPYDK

-602 IRYEG
+602 IRYEV
-607 PKGSGM
+607 PKGIGM
-613 PEMFYTSEA
+613 P
-622 ISSDKELGKSIALIT
+622 
-637 DGRFSGASTGPVIGH
+637 
-652 CSPEAVDGGPIALV
+652 
-666 KEGDLIEIDVM
+666 
-677 ERKLN
+677 
-682 IIGIAG
+682 
-688 ERKTAEE
+688 
-695 IDEIL
+695 
-700 KERRKNWRPREL
+700 
-712 KYRKG
+712 
-717 VLRLF
+717 
-722 SQHAASPMKGA
+722 
-733 YLEY
+733 